1 MHIHVSAHV
10 GPSRCSVDQHVPA
23 KVVTIPQAL
32 NNHEEIEDKTIP
44 LVLVDF
50 GLFPF
55 CILSSVHKN
64 TEESIINWH
73 LSFEK
78 GG

>member
-1 MHIHVSAHV
+1 MYIHVSALV
-10 GPSRCSVDQHVPA
+10 GPSRGSVDQRVRA
-23 KVVTIPQAL
+23 KVVTIPQSL
-32 NNHEEIEDKTIP
+32 NNHEEIEYKTIP

-50 GLFPF
+50 GSFPF
-55 CILSSVHKN
+55 HILSSVHKN
-64 TEESIINWH
+64 AEESIINWH